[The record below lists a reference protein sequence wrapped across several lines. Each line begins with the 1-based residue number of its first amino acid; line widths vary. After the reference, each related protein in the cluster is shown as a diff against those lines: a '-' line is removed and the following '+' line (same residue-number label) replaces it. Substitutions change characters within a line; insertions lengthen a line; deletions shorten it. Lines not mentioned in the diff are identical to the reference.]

1 MSERP
6 LILIVED
13 DPTVSGLLETLMEME
28 GYDTVTARDGLE
40 GLLKAE
46 FRRPSVILLDVMM
59 PNVDGER
66 VLDELHERGDLA
78 AVPVM
83 IVTGRADAH
92 AAFDPVVGHENV
104 ITKPF
109 DAAALAH
116 RVSELLG
123 PHKGP
128 KGEG

>member
-1 MSERP
+1 VSDHP

-13 DPTVSGLLETLMEME
+13 DPTVSGLLETLMQME
-28 GYDTVTARDGLE
+28 GYETLVAKDGLE

-46 FRRPSVILLDVMM
+46 FRHPSLILLDVMM

-66 VLDELHERGDLA
+66 VLDELRSRAELA
-78 AVPVM
+78 DVPVM

-92 AAFDPVVGHENV
+92 RAFDPVVGRENV

-109 DAAALAH
+109 DAATLAR
-116 RVSELLG
+116 RVSQRLEEEAG
-123 PHKGP
+123 T
-128 KGEG
+128 

>member
-1 MSERP
+1 MEERP

-46 FRRPSVILLDVMM
+46 FRTPSLILLDVMM

-66 VLDELHERGDLA
+66 VLEELGGRSDLA
-78 AVPVM
+78 AVPVI
-83 IVTGRADAH
+83 IVTGQADAH
-92 AAFDPVVGHENV
+92 AAFDRVVGHDNV
-104 ITKPF
+104 VTKPF
-109 DAAALAH
+109 DSAALAR
-116 RVSELLG
+116 RVNHLVWPRG
-123 PHKGP
+123 TA
-128 KGEG
+128 

>member
-1 MSERP
+1 MTDSP

-13 DPTVSGLLETLMEME
+13 DPTVSSLLETLMQME
-28 GYDTVTARDGLE
+28 GYETQTAKDGLE

-46 FRRPSVILLDVMM
+46 FRHPSLILLDVMM

-66 VLDELHERGDLA
+66 VMAEMEQRPELA
-78 AVPVM
+78 NVPIL

-92 AAFDPVVGHENV
+92 AAFDKVVGHDNV

-109 DAAALAH
+109 DAGALAR
-116 RVSELLG
+116 RVALLLG
-123 PHKGP
+123 ITK
-128 KGEG
+128 EDA

>member
-1 MSERP
+1 MTERP

-13 DPTVSGLLETLMEME
+13 DPTVSGLLETLMHME
-28 GYDTVTARDGLE
+28 GYETLVAKDGLE

-46 FRRPSVILLDVMM
+46 FRHPSLILLDVMM

-66 VLDELHERGDLA
+66 VLAELQERPEFAD
-78 AVPVM
+78 VPVM

-92 AAFDPVVGHENV
+92 AAFDKIVGRENV

-109 DAAALAH
+109 DATALGHKVTA
-116 RVSELLG
+116 LLG
-123 PHKGP
+123 KKGQA
-128 KGEG
+128 

>member
-1 MSERP
+1 MSTP

-13 DPTVSGLLETLMEME
+13 DPTVSGLLATLMHME
-28 GYDTVTARDGLE
+28 GYETLVAKDGLE

-46 FRRPSVILLDVMM
+46 FRHPSLILLDVMM

-66 VLDELHERGDLA
+66 VLDEMRARPDLA
-78 AVPVM
+78 GVPVM

-92 AAFDPVVGHENV
+92 RAFDPVVGHDNV

-109 DAAALAH
+109 DAAALAR
-116 RVSELLG
+116 RVGERLSE
-123 PHKGP
+123 KGDA
-128 KGEG
+128 

>member
-13 DPTVSGLLETLMEME
+13 DPTVSGLLETLMQME
-28 GYDTVTARDGLE
+28 GYETVTASDGLE

-46 FRRPSVILLDVMM
+46 FRRPSVVLLDVMM

-66 VLDELHERGDLA
+66 VLGELQSRPDFAE
-78 AVPVM
+78 VPVL

-92 AAFDPVVGHENV
+92 AAFDDVVGRLNV

-109 DAAALAH
+109 DAAALTD
-116 RVSELLG
+116 RVAEVLRE
-123 PHKGP
+123 K
-128 KGEG
+128 EGT

>member
-13 DPTVSGLLETLMEME
+13 DPTVSGLLETLMQMD
-28 GYDTVTARDGLE
+28 GYDTTVAADGLE

-46 FRRPSVILLDVMM
+46 FRRPSLVLLDVMM

-66 VLDELHERGDLA
+66 VLKEFRNRKDFAG
-78 AVPVM
+78 VPVL

-92 AAFDPVVGHENV
+92 ETFDEIVGRDNV
-104 ITKPF
+104 IPKPF
-109 DAAALAH
+109 DAAALTN
-116 RVSELLG
+116 RVAELLS
-123 PHKGP
+123 KGDA
-128 KGEG
+128 

>member
-1 MSERP
+1 MSDRP

-13 DPTVSGLLETLMEME
+13 DPTVSGLLQTLMHME
-28 GYDTVTARDGLE
+28 GYETLSAKDGLE

-46 FRRPSVILLDVMM
+46 FRHPSLILLDVMM

-66 VLDELHERGDLA
+66 VLDELHNRLEFTN
-78 AVPVM
+78 VPVL

-92 AAFDPVVGHENV
+92 TAFDPVVGHDNV

-109 DAAALAH
+109 DATALAR
-116 RVSELLG
+116 RVGELLG
-123 PHKGP
+123 MGKP
-128 KGEG
+128 